1 MSQKQDRAALE
12 KLAAALNRPNRIL
25 VEEVLPGSAGA
36 ETDRRLWIAKTN
48 KPDHSLRPVDPDLF
62 GMIVTS
68 DLLIRGPD
76 PNVWSHRDRYDDN
89 LKRVTRMAKNSGRFL
104 RQSLLINALI
114 GIATL
119 VFVITIIMIASNSG

>member
-76 PNVWSHRDRYDDN
+76 PNVWSHRDRYYDN

-114 GIATL
+114 GLATL